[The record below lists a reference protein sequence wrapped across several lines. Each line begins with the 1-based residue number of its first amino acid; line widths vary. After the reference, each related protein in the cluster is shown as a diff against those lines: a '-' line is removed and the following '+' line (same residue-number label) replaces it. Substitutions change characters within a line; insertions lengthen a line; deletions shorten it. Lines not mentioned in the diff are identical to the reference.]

1 MGSCGYHFTSKPI
14 SRSAGRSAVKHAA
27 YITAEKFTRDELG
40 EVCNYRRK
48 HGVEAVL
55 HYAPKGAPAWAQDVQ
70 TGWNAVEAI
79 ETRKNSTLALDYIAA
94 FPHQLNEEQR
104 AYILKDFLR
113 EEFQR
118 RGFMVTGAIH
128 EPDAGGDTRNYHAHI
143 MFSYRELDKDGWAKN
158 KDRYFVSLETREEA
172 LLGLKVKWAE
182 LGARQLER
190 IGLTE
195 EAERWRHGYMT
206 LPEQQDLAQRRGD
219 HAYAEACTGEPTR
232 HLGPA
237 ASALKRKGRE
247 NARTREYDAT
257 TERNQLRE
265 ELAALDRK
273 QRRLD
278 RHLTRLEAV
287 ELEQQQITDAAP
299 QQTPTHYAPDDPTQ
313 QGTSQYAIDKLAE
326 LAEQQAQQGAGD
338 DAAAQE
344 AARRKAFDDAWQRH
358 EDEQD
363 QDHGYR
369 I

>member
-1 MGSCGYHFTSKPI
+1 MGACGFHFTGKVI

-27 YITAEKFTRDELG
+27 YITAQNFTRDELG
-40 EVCNYRRK
+40 EVCDYRRK
-48 HGVEAVL
+48 KGVDENKVL
-55 HYAPKGAPAWAQDVQ
+55 HYAPENAPAWAQDVQ

-79 ETRKNSTLALDYIAA
+79 ETRKNSTLARDYIAA
-94 FPHQLNEEQR
+94 FPHQLDDEQR
-104 AYILKDFLR
+104 LYILKDFLR

-128 EPDAGGDTRNYHAHI
+128 EPDEGGSKLNHHAHI
-143 MFSYRELDKDGWAKN
+143 MFSERQLDANGWAKN
-158 KDRYFVSLETREEA
+158 KDRYFSSFETREEA

-206 LPEQQDLAQRRGD
+206 LEEQRDLAQRRGD
-219 HAYAEACTGEPTR
+219 YAYAEACAGEPTR

-257 TERNQLRE
+257 VERNQLRE

-278 RHLTRLEAV
+278 RHLTRLEAA
-287 ELEQQQITDAAP
+287 ELEQGQTASD
-299 QQTPTHYAPDDPTQ
+299 TPTHYAPDDQTQ
-313 QGTSQYAIDKLAE
+313 RGTSQYAIDKLADI
-326 LAEQQAQQGAGD
+326 AEQQAQQGAGD

-344 AARRKAFDDAWQRH
+344 AARRKAFDEAWQRH
-358 EDEQD
+358 EDEQN